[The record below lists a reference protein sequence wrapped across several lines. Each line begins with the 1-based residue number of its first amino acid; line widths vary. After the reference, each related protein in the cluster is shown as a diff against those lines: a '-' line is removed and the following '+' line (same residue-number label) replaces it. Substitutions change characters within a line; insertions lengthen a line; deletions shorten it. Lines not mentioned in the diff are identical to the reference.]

1 MQRIRIGKD
10 ILFRWRILT
19 SGAAEPLEGRD
30 LSLEVRDMLGPFP
43 LGFNIEDGNVLAFTL
58 PGREQRYLGKTTFTL
73 WENRGR
79 LGQSVVDSCDGVEL
93 VASTCMEGD
102 DSLGAEEVTLPD
114 GNLEVITS
122 GGGDYLTRTEAA
134 ETYQPI
140 SDDSLLTE
148 AKTVPGAINE
158 LYSRPSGGS
167 SLFPVTGLLKL
178 AMEFSETGEEMKVLT
193 EEEVASVFGSAESL
207 VTAISQKTDIMSL
220 EPDMDNMTIAVPF
233 MLGVAIETTA
243 MAIYDL
249 SGLGIMT
256 GKESHSWLMIQV
268 AEGETTLGLQDIAM
282 DYVIEPLLTHIP
294 NMGSKEL
301 EALANDIV
309 GSIHGKKVWGM
320 ISSMNP
326 LGSGNHSPIPVSVD
340 VYSSAVIYL
349 TYTDDNGYIC
359 KITLSSA
366 GGEWKATDNVQ
377 NDPHAF
383 DYIRVPELTDDYVVP
398 ANATYREHI
407 YEIAVG
413 ATAYGITGAEGV
425 KWADGTPPEVS
436 ANTTVV
442 VSVINN
448 LAVWGTFREG
458 EA

>member
-19 SGAAEPLEGRD
+19 SGASEPLEGRD
-30 LSLEVRDMLGPFP
+30 LSLEVRDMLGTFP

-58 PGREQRYLGKTTFTL
+58 PGREQRYLGKITFTL

-167 SLFPVTGLLKL
+167 SPFPVTGLIAL
-178 AMEFSETGEEMKVLT
+178 SEDIEASPEGRMLT
-193 EEEVASVFGSAESL
+193 EEEVASVFGSTETL
-207 VTAISQKTDIMSL
+207 TASIGRKEDIMST
-220 EPDMDNMTIAVPF
+220 ESSMDGMSFSVPF
-233 MLGVAIETTA
+233 VTGMAVGPIAMAVYDISSKGKLSGSTGSKLFIIQVEDGQATA
-243 MAIYDL
+243 MVQNI
-249 SGLGIMT
+249 S
-256 GKESHSWLMIQV
+256 
-268 AEGETTLGLQDIAM
+268 QDHI
-282 DYVIEPLLTHIP
+282 IEPLLTSIP
-294 NMGSKEL
+294 HMGSQEL

-320 ISSMNP
+320 IPSLNA
-326 LGSGNHSPIPVSVD
+326 LGSGNHSLIPVSVD
-340 VYSSAVIYL
+340 VYSSALIYL

-366 GGEWKATDNVQ
+366 DGEWKATDNVQ
-377 NDPHAF
+377 NDPQAF
-383 DYIRVPELTDDYVVP
+383 DYIRVSELTDDYVVP

-425 KWADGTPPEVS
+425 KWADGTPPEVE

-448 LAVWGTFREG
+448 LAVWGTFRED